1 MNILGEV
8 CMKKRLSV
16 LLSIIIVL
24 SICAP
29 ITSVMAEE
37 ARKQSALK
45 TGKEIAALCNEYD
58 NYNEL
63 DSTDEQTINT
73 RLIVKTN
80 DNIDE
85 YGAVDSVYGF
95 GYAFL
100 QYADEKSAQ
109 KAKEN
114 YEKSGYTADY
124 DCVVTS
130 SSTYDKYN
138 MNDEWAY
145 EETDAV
151 SALDYYKLKAK
162 SNINIAVVDSGINYN
177 HELLKYRVVRTKMDF
192 STDNTGDEMDK
203 AGHGTKVAGAI
214 AKSTPSNVKL
224 FGYKIFDKNLKG
236 TSSGVVAALS
246 YIKQL
251 KNKPDIINCSF
262 TTGGLGTV
270 IDELVDMGV
279 TVVASAGNDGKKVYK
294 QPAIFDSVIT
304 VAATNQYGYAWSS
317 SSYGSCVDISA
328 PGVSVYT
335 ANFPGNNTYAQFAG
349 TSMAAPLVSAAA
361 AYVLMENKKYTP
373 EQVKQELIATATPF
387 KKDDCYNERYGAGI
401 VNFSNIIN
409 GTRCKDVT
417 ANLQSGVYR
426 DDISVELKSANT
438 LTDIYYTTDG
448 TLPSKTNGTKYIE
461 PIKLTETTRITAVAF
476 ARAGTPFKSKFTYLD
491 YYIFKDGES
500 EFVVDDGTYRCGIK
514 AYLGNDTNIT
524 IPDKINGIEVGSIN
538 ERCFKNSNIESVTLP
553 SSVTSIEQQAFY
565 GCDNLKSINLSN
577 VKFIGTEAFTNCPSL
592 TDNIDL
598 SSVEFI
604 SERGLAGT
612 YFKTMNLP
620 KCTDIRDSAFEDC
633 TMQKI
638 VLNNATNLGSN
649 VFKNCKNL
657 EMIYAPKVKG
667 FDGCSGCTNLK
678 TIFVPMATGITTDI
692 SSNATIYCS
701 GRLTSIYFPNDYS
714 AYKCTIVS
722 PEYTAGLAVANS
734 YGEEDRYIHISSDD
748 FGVSKAGEY
757 RKSDAGLRF
766 GFTFDSSK
774 IGFDFN
780 EFAQNTEYGFVY
792 SYNDFSGVSDFSKK
806 ERLRANKS
814 NPLIKS
820 ADNRIVDG
828 TVSTYNAV
836 FTDIPAES
844 AADGISVRSYF
855 CIDGMYFYSPVVT
868 YSLSSVSNYG
878 DNSEAD
884 NSEADNDIKYDHI
897 HSYVKKNV
905 GPFCATKGYTMYE
918 CNGCGKSYIVDY
930 IEPVGHKYKFVDAK
944 NGLLNYQCPYCDNN
958 ITKSKSEL
966 PIFIDYVNT
975 KVVRGNDSMYLD
987 LNNDGYINAKDYA
1000 LLNKISN

>member
-24 SICAP
+24 SVCAP

-37 ARKQSALK
+37 ARKQSVLK

-73 RLIVKTN
+73 RLIVKS
-80 DNIDE
+80 DDKIEE
-85 YGAVDSVYGF
+85 YDAINSVYGF

-100 QYADEKSAQ
+100 QYADDESAEF
-109 KAKEN
+109 AKTQ
-114 YEKSGYTADY
+114 YEKAGYTADY
-124 DCVVTS
+124 DSVITTS
-130 SSTYDKYN
+130 STSIGSGGN
-138 MNDEWAY
+138 WSDEWAY

-151 SALDYYKLKAK
+151 SALDYYKLRAK
-162 SNINIAVVDSGINYN
+162 LNINIAVVDSGINYN
-177 HELLKYRVVRTKMDF
+177 HELFKNRIERTKVDF
-192 STDNTGDEMDK
+192 STDASGDERDTS
-203 AGHGTKVAGAI
+203 GHGTKVAGAI

-224 FGYKIFDKNLKG
+224 FAYKIFNKNSKG
-236 TSSGVVAALS
+236 TSSEAVAALS

-262 TTGGLGTV
+262 STGSLGTV
-270 IDELVDMGV
+270 INELVDMGV
-279 TVVASAGNDGKKVYK
+279 TVVAAAGNDGKEVYQ

-328 PGVSVYT
+328 PGVGVYT
-335 ANFPGNNTYAQFAG
+335 ANFPGNNTYAQFPG
-349 TSMAAPLVSAAA
+349 TSMATPLVSAAA
-361 AYVLMENKKYTP
+361 AYVLMEHRSYTP
-373 EQVKQELIATATPF
+373 EQVKQEIIATATPF
-387 KKDDCYNERYGAGI
+387 KKSDCYNDRYGAGI

-409 GTRCKDVT
+409 GARCKDVT

-426 DDISVELKSANT
+426 DSISVELKCANT
-438 LTDIYYTTDG
+438 LADIYYTTDG
-448 TLPSKTNGTKYIE
+448 TLPTKENGTKYTE
-461 PIKLTETTRITAVAF
+461 PFTVSESERVTAVAF

-491 YYIFKDGES
+491 YYILKDGES
-500 EFVVDDGTYRCGIK
+500 EFIVDNYNCLK

-524 IPDKINGIEVGSIN
+524 IPDTIDGIEIYGIAKY
-538 ERCFKNSNIESVTLP
+538 CFKNSNIESVTLP
-553 SSVTSIEQQAFY
+553 DKRLSIEDEAFY
-565 GCDNLKSINLSN
+565 GCKNLKNINLSK
-577 VKFIGTEAFTNCPSL
+577 VTYIGPYAFANCTSL
-592 TDNIDL
+592 TDKADF
-598 SSVEFI
+598 SSVERVD
-604 SERGLAGT
+604 ETGLAYT
-612 YFKTMNLP
+612 YFKTINLP
-620 KCTDIRDSAFEDC
+620 ECTNIGQLAFEGSKAENIIFGKLER
-633 TMQKI
+633 TS
-638 VLNNATNLGSN
+638 NAAFYNCSNL
-649 VFKNCKNL
+649 KKL
-657 EMIYAPKVKG
+657 YIPKVKS
-667 FDGCSGCTNLK
+667 F
-678 TIFVPMATGITTDI
+678 
-692 SSNATIYCS
+692 SSNNTRSCNSIELIFAPSVKYLTLDVTHDINVYCD
-701 GRLTSIYFPNDYS
+701 LLLS
-714 AYKCTIVS
+714 AQIENPSKYNCNIITQS
-722 PEYTAGLAVANS
+722 YAPGLKNVDSSLYN
-734 YGEEDRYIHISSDD
+734 HISSDD

-757 RKSDAGLRF
+757 RRSDAGLRF

-792 SYNDFSGVSDFSKK
+792 SYNDFSGVSDSSKK
-806 ERLRANKS
+806 ERLRANES
-814 NPLIKS
+814 NSLIKS

-868 YSLSSVSNYG
+868 YSLSSVSDY
-878 DNSEAD
+878 SD

-897 HSYVKKNV
+897 HSYVKKNI
-905 GPFCATKGYTMYE
+905 GPFCVTKGYTMYE

-930 IEPVGHKYKFVDAK
+930 IEPVGHRYKFVDAK
-944 NGLLNYQCPYCDNN
+944 NSLLNYQCPYCDNN

-975 KVVRGNDSMYLD
+975 KVVRGNDNMYLD
-987 LNNDGYINAKDYA
+987 LNNNGYINAKDYA

>member
-401 VNFSNIIN
+401 VNFSNIIS

-426 DDISVELKSANT
+426 DDISVELKCANT

-448 TLPSKTNGTKYIE
+448 TLPTKENGTKYTE
-461 PIKLTETTRITAVAF
+461 PFTVSESERVTAVAF

-491 YYIFKDGES
+491 YYILKNGES
-500 EFVVDDGTYRCGIK
+500 EFMVDDYNCLK

-524 IPDKINGIEVGSIN
+524 IPDTIDGIEIYGIAKY
-538 ERCFKNSNIESVTLP
+538 CFKNSNIESVTLP
-553 SSVTSIEQQAFY
+553 DKRLSIEDEAFY
-565 GCDNLKSINLSN
+565 GCKNLKNINLSK
-577 VKFIGTEAFTNCPSL
+577 VTYIGPYAFANCTSL
-592 TDNIDL
+592 TDKADF
-598 SSVEFI
+598 SSVE
-604 SERGLAGT
+604 RVDKTGLAYT
-612 YFKTMNLP
+612 YFKTINLP
-620 KCTDIRDSAFEDC
+620 ECTNIGQLAFEGS
-633 TMQKI
+633 KAENI
-638 VLNNATNLGSN
+638 IFGKLKGISNAAFYNCSNL
-649 VFKNCKNL
+649 KTL
-657 EMIYAPKVKG
+657 YIPKVKN
-667 FDGCSGCTNLK
+667 F
-678 TIFVPMATGITTDI
+678 
-692 SSNATIYCS
+692 SSNDTMSCNSIELIFAPSVKYLTLDVTHDINVYCD
-701 GRLTSIYFPNDYS
+701 LLLS
-714 AYKCTIVS
+714 AQIENPSKYNCNIITQS
-722 PEYTAGLAVANS
+722 YAPGLKDVDSSLYN
-734 YGEEDRYIHISSDD
+734 HISSDD
-748 FGVSKAGEY
+748 FGVSEAGEY
-757 RKSDAGLRF
+757 RRSDAGLRF

-806 ERLRANKS
+806 ESLRANKS

-868 YSLSSVSNYG
+868 YSLSSVSNY
-878 DNSEAD
+878 SD

-897 HSYVKKNV
+897 HSYVKKNI

>member
-37 ARKQSALK
+37 ARKQSTLK

-604 SERGLAGT
+604 
-612 YFKTMNLP
+612 
-620 KCTDIRDSAFEDC
+620 
-633 TMQKI
+633 
-638 VLNNATNLGSN
+638 
-649 VFKNCKNL
+649 
-657 EMIYAPKVKG
+657 
-667 FDGCSGCTNLK
+667 
-678 TIFVPMATGITTDI
+678 
-692 SSNATIYCS
+692 
-701 GRLTSIYFPNDYS
+701 
-714 AYKCTIVS
+714 
-722 PEYTAGLAVANS
+722 
-734 YGEEDRYIHISSDD
+734 
-748 FGVSKAGEY
+748 
-757 RKSDAGLRF
+757 
-766 GFTFDSSK
+766 
-774 IGFDFN
+774 
-780 EFAQNTEYGFVY
+780 
-792 SYNDFSGVSDFSKK
+792 
-806 ERLRANKS
+806 
-814 NPLIKS
+814 
-820 ADNRIVDG
+820 
-828 TVSTYNAV
+828 
-836 FTDIPAES
+836 
-844 AADGISVRSYF
+844 
-855 CIDGMYFYSPVVT
+855 MY
-868 YSLSSVSNYG
+868 
-878 DNSEAD
+878 
-884 NSEADNDIKYDHI
+884 
-897 HSYVKKNV
+897 
-905 GPFCATKGYTMYE
+905 
-918 CNGCGKSYIVDY
+918 
-930 IEPVGHKYKFVDAK
+930 
-944 NGLLNYQCPYCDNN
+944 
-958 ITKSKSEL
+958 
-966 PIFIDYVNT
+966 
-975 KVVRGNDSMYLD
+975 
-987 LNNDGYINAKDYA
+987 
-1000 LLNKISN
+1000 

>member
-1 MNILGEV
+1 MLGEV

-29 ITSVMAEE
+29 LTSVMAEE

-58 NYNEL
+58 NYSNSN
-63 DSTDEQTINT
+63 DGDKIDN

-80 DNIDE
+80 DNIDK
-85 YGAVDSVYGF
+85 YGAIDSVYGF

-114 YEKSGYTADY
+114 YEESGYTADY

-138 MNDEWAY
+138 TNEEWAY
-145 EETDAV
+145 EDTDAV

-177 HELLKYRVVRTKMDF
+177 HELFKNRIERTKVDF
-192 STDNTGDEMDK
+192 STDASGDERDTS
-203 AGHGTKVAGAI
+203 GHGTKVAGAI

-224 FGYKIFDKNLKG
+224 FAYKIFNKNLKG
-236 TSSGVVAALS
+236 TSSEAVAALS

-262 TTGGLGTV
+262 STGSLGTV
-270 IDELVDMGV
+270 INELVDMGV
-279 TVVASAGNDGKKVYK
+279 TVVAAAGNDGKEVYQ

-328 PGVSVYT
+328 PGVGVYT

-349 TSMAAPLVSAAA
+349 TSMATPLVSAAA
-361 AYVLMENKKYTP
+361 AYVLMEHRSYTP
-373 EQVKQELIATATPF
+373 EQVKQEIIATATPF
-387 KKDDCYNERYGAGI
+387 KKSDCYNDRYGAGI
-401 VNFSNIIN
+401 VNFSNIIS

-426 DDISVELKSANT
+426 DSISVELKCANT
-438 LTDIYYTTDG
+438 LADIYYTTDG
-448 TLPSKTNGTKYIE
+448 TLPTKENGTKYTE
-461 PIKLTETTRITAVAF
+461 PFTVSESERVTAVAF

-491 YYIFKDGES
+491 YYILKDGES
-500 EFVVDDGTYRCGIK
+500 EFIVDNYNCLK

-524 IPDKINGIEVGSIN
+524 IPDTIDGIEIYGIAKY
-538 ERCFKNSNIESVTLP
+538 CFKNSNIESVTLP
-553 SSVTSIEQQAFY
+553 DKRLSIEDEAFY
-565 GCDNLKSINLSN
+565 GCKNLKNINLSK
-577 VKFIGTEAFTNCPSL
+577 VTYIGPYAFANCTSL
-592 TDNIDL
+592 TDKADF
-598 SSVEFI
+598 SSVERVD
-604 SERGLAGT
+604 ETGLAYT
-612 YFKTMNLP
+612 YFKTINLP
-620 KCTDIRDSAFEDC
+620 ECTNIGQLAFEGSKAENIIFGKLER
-633 TMQKI
+633 TS
-638 VLNNATNLGSN
+638 NAAFYNCSNL
-649 VFKNCKNL
+649 KKL
-657 EMIYAPKVKG
+657 YIPKVKS
-667 FDGCSGCTNLK
+667 F
-678 TIFVPMATGITTDI
+678 
-692 SSNATIYCS
+692 SSNNTRSCNSIELIFAPSVKYLTLDVTHDINVYCD
-701 GRLTSIYFPNDYS
+701 LLLS
-714 AYKCTIVS
+714 AQIENPSKYNCNIITQS
-722 PEYTAGLAVANS
+722 YAPGLKDIDSSLYN
-734 YGEEDRYIHISSDD
+734 HISSDD

-757 RKSDAGLRF
+757 RRSDAGLRF

-868 YSLSSVSNYG
+868 YSISGVSNY
-878 DNSEAD
+878 SD

-975 KVVRGNDSMYLD
+975 KAARGNDNMYLD

>member
-1 MNILGEV
+1 MLGEV

-29 ITSVMAEE
+29 LTSVMAEE

-58 NYNEL
+58 NYSNSN
-63 DSTDEQTINT
+63 DGDKIDN

-80 DNIDE
+80 DNIDK
-85 YGAVDSVYGF
+85 YGAIDSVYGF

-114 YEKSGYTADY
+114 YEESGYTADY

-138 MNDEWAY
+138 TNEEWAY
-145 EETDAV
+145 EDTDAV

-177 HELLKYRVVRTKMDF
+177 HELFKNRIERTKVDF
-192 STDNTGDEMDK
+192 STDASGDERDTS
-203 AGHGTKVAGAI
+203 GHGTKVAGAI

-224 FGYKIFDKNLKG
+224 FAYKIFNKNLKG
-236 TSSGVVAALS
+236 TSSEAVAALS

-262 TTGGLGTV
+262 STGSLGTV
-270 IDELVDMGV
+270 INELVDMGV
-279 TVVASAGNDGKKVYK
+279 TVVAAAGNDGKEVYQ

-328 PGVSVYT
+328 PGVGVYT

-349 TSMAAPLVSAAA
+349 TSMATPLVSAAA
-361 AYVLMENKKYTP
+361 AYVLMEHRSYTP
-373 EQVKQELIATATPF
+373 EQVKQEIIATATPF
-387 KKDDCYNERYGAGI
+387 KKSDCYNDRYGAGI
-401 VNFSNIIN
+401 VNFSNIIS

-426 DDISVELKSANT
+426 DSISVELKCANT
-438 LTDIYYTTDG
+438 LADIYYTTDG
-448 TLPSKTNGTKYIE
+448 TLPTKENGTKYTE
-461 PIKLTETTRITAVAF
+461 PFTVSESERVTAVAF

-491 YYIFKDGES
+491 YYILKDGES
-500 EFVVDDGTYRCGIK
+500 EFIVDNYNCLK

-524 IPDKINGIEVGSIN
+524 IPDTIDGIEIYGIAKY
-538 ERCFKNSNIESVTLP
+538 CFKNSNIESVTLP
-553 SSVTSIEQQAFY
+553 DKRLSIEDEAFY
-565 GCDNLKSINLSN
+565 GCKNLKNINLSK
-577 VKFIGTEAFTNCPSL
+577 VTYIGPYAFANCTSL
-592 TDNIDL
+592 TDKADF
-598 SSVEFI
+598 SSVERVD
-604 SERGLAGT
+604 ETGLAYT
-612 YFKTMNLP
+612 YFKTINLP
-620 KCTDIRDSAFEDC
+620 ECTNIGQLAFEGSKAENIIFGKLER
-633 TMQKI
+633 TS
-638 VLNNATNLGSN
+638 NAAFYNCSNL
-649 VFKNCKNL
+649 KKL
-657 EMIYAPKVKG
+657 YIPKVKS
-667 FDGCSGCTNLK
+667 F
-678 TIFVPMATGITTDI
+678 
-692 SSNATIYCS
+692 SSNNTRSCNSIELIFAPSVKYLTLDVTHDINVYCD
-701 GRLTSIYFPNDYS
+701 LLLS
-714 AYKCTIVS
+714 AQIENPSKYNCNIITQS
-722 PEYTAGLAVANS
+722 YAPGLKDIDSSLYN
-734 YGEEDRYIHISSDD
+734 HISSDD

-757 RKSDAGLRF
+757 RRSDAGLRF

-868 YSLSSVSNYG
+868 YSISGVSNY
-878 DNSEAD
+878 SD

-944 NGLLNYQCPYCDNN
+944 NGLLNYECPYCVNN

-975 KVVRGNDSMYLD
+975 KAARGNDNMYLD

>member
-1 MNILGEV
+1 
-8 CMKKRLSV
+8 MKKRLSV

-29 ITSVMAEE
+29 LTSVMAEE
-37 ARKQSALK
+37 ARKQSVLK
-45 TGKEIAALCNEYD
+45 TGKEIAALCSEYD

-73 RLIVKTN
+73 RLIVKS
-80 DNIDE
+80 DDKIEE
-85 YGAVDSVYGF
+85 YDAIDSVYGF

-100 QYADEKSAQ
+100 QYADDESAEF
-109 KAKEN
+109 AKTQYEN
-114 YEKSGYTADY
+114 AGYTADY
-124 DCVVTS
+124 DSVITTS
-130 SSTYDKYN
+130 STSIGSSGN
-138 MNDEWAY
+138 WSDEWAY

-151 SALDYYKLKAK
+151 SALDYYKLRAK
-162 SNINIAVVDSGINYN
+162 LNINIAVVDSGINYN
-177 HELLKYRVVRTKMDF
+177 HELFKNRIERTKVDF
-192 STDNTGDEMDK
+192 STDASGDERDTS
-203 AGHGTKVAGAI
+203 GHGTKVAGPI

-224 FGYKIFDKNLKG
+224 FAYKIFNKNSKG
-236 TSSGVVAALS
+236 TSSEAVAALS

-262 TTGGLGTV
+262 STGSLGTV
-270 IDELVDMGV
+270 INELVDMGV
-279 TVVASAGNDGKKVYK
+279 TVVAAAGNDGKEVYQ

-328 PGVSVYT
+328 PGVGVYT
-335 ANFPGNNTYAQFAG
+335 ANFPGNNTYAQFPG
-349 TSMAAPLVSAAA
+349 TSMATPLVSAAA
-361 AYVLMENKKYTP
+361 AYVLMEHRSYTP
-373 EQVKQELIATATPF
+373 EQVKQEIIATATPF
-387 KKDDCYNERYGAGI
+387 KKSDCYNDRYGAGI

-426 DDISVELKSANT
+426 DSISVELKCANT
-438 LTDIYYTTDG
+438 LADIYYTTDG
-448 TLPSKTNGTKYIE
+448 TLPTKENGTKYTE
-461 PIKLTETTRITAVAF
+461 PFTVSESERVTAVAF

-491 YYIFKDGES
+491 YYILKDGES
-500 EFVVDDGTYRCGIK
+500 EFIVDNYNCLK

-524 IPDKINGIEVGSIN
+524 IPDTIDGIEIYGIAKY
-538 ERCFKNSNIESVTLP
+538 CFKNSNIESVTLP
-553 SSVTSIEQQAFY
+553 DKRLSIEDEAFY
-565 GCDNLKSINLSN
+565 GCKNLKNINLSK
-577 VKFIGTEAFTNCPSL
+577 VTYIGPYAFANCTSL
-592 TDNIDL
+592 TDKADF
-598 SSVEFI
+598 SSVERVD
-604 SERGLAGT
+604 ETGLAYT
-612 YFKTMNLP
+612 YFKTINLP
-620 KCTDIRDSAFEDC
+620 ECTNIGQLAFEGSKAENIIFGKLER
-633 TMQKI
+633 TS
-638 VLNNATNLGSN
+638 NAAFYNCSNL
-649 VFKNCKNL
+649 KKL
-657 EMIYAPKVKG
+657 YIPKVKS
-667 FDGCSGCTNLK
+667 F
-678 TIFVPMATGITTDI
+678 
-692 SSNATIYCS
+692 SSNNTRSCNSIELIFAPSVKYLTLDVTHDINVYCD
-701 GRLTSIYFPNDYS
+701 LLLS
-714 AYKCTIVS
+714 AQIENPSKYNCNIITQS
-722 PEYTAGLAVANS
+722 YAPGLKDVDSSLYN
-734 YGEEDRYIHISSDD
+734 HISSDD

-757 RKSDAGLRF
+757 RRSDAGLRF

-792 SYNDFSGVSDFSKK
+792 SYNDFSGVSDSSKK
-806 ERLRANKS
+806 ERLRANES
-814 NPLIKS
+814 NSLIKS

-868 YSLSSVSNYG
+868 YSLSSVSDY
-878 DNSEAD
+878 SD

-897 HSYVKKNV
+897 HSYVKKNI
-905 GPFCATKGYTMYE
+905 GPFCVTKGYTMYE

-975 KVVRGNDSMYLD
+975 KAARGNDNMYLD

>member
-1 MNILGEV
+1 
-8 CMKKRLSV
+8 MKKRLSV

-29 ITSVMAEE
+29 LTSVMAEE
-37 ARKQSALK
+37 ARKQSVLK
-45 TGKEIAALCNEYD
+45 TGKEIAALCSEYD

-73 RLIVKTN
+73 RLIVKS
-80 DNIDE
+80 DDKIEE
-85 YGAVDSVYGF
+85 YDAIDSVYGF

-100 QYADEKSAQ
+100 QYADDESAEF
-109 KAKEN
+109 AKTQYEN
-114 YEKSGYTADY
+114 AGYTADY
-124 DCVVTS
+124 DSVITTS
-130 SSTYDKYN
+130 STSIGSSGN
-138 MNDEWAY
+138 WSDEWAY

-151 SALDYYKLKAK
+151 SALDYYKLRAK
-162 SNINIAVVDSGINYN
+162 LNINIAVVDSGINYN
-177 HELLKYRVVRTKMDF
+177 HELFKNRIERTKVDF
-192 STDNTGDEMDK
+192 STDASGDERDTS
-203 AGHGTKVAGAI
+203 GHGTKVAGAI

-224 FGYKIFDKNLKG
+224 FAYKIFNKNSKG
-236 TSSGVVAALS
+236 TSSEAVAALS

-262 TTGGLGTV
+262 STGSLGTV
-270 IDELVDMGV
+270 INELVDMGV
-279 TVVASAGNDGKKVYK
+279 TVVAAAGNDGKEVYQ

-328 PGVSVYT
+328 PGVGVYT
-335 ANFPGNNTYAQFAG
+335 ANFPGNNTYAQFPG
-349 TSMAAPLVSAAA
+349 TSMATPLVSAAA
-361 AYVLMENKKYTP
+361 AYVLMEHRSYTP
-373 EQVKQELIATATPF
+373 EQVKQEIIATATPF
-387 KKDDCYNERYGAGI
+387 KKSDCYNDRYGAGI

-426 DDISVELKSANT
+426 DSISVELKCANT
-438 LTDIYYTTDG
+438 LADIYYTTDG
-448 TLPSKTNGTKYIE
+448 TLPTKENGTKYTE
-461 PIKLTETTRITAVAF
+461 PFTVSESERVTAVAF

-491 YYIFKDGES
+491 YYILKDGES
-500 EFVVDDGTYRCGIK
+500 EFIVDNYNCLK

-524 IPDKINGIEVGSIN
+524 IPDTIDGIEIYGIAKY
-538 ERCFKNSNIESVTLP
+538 CFKNSNIESVTLP
-553 SSVTSIEQQAFY
+553 DKRLSIEDEAFY
-565 GCDNLKSINLSN
+565 GCKNLKNINLSK
-577 VKFIGTEAFTNCPSL
+577 VTYIGPYAFANCTSL
-592 TDNIDL
+592 TDKADF
-598 SSVEFI
+598 SSVERVD
-604 SERGLAGT
+604 ETGLAYT
-612 YFKTMNLP
+612 YFKTINLP
-620 KCTDIRDSAFEDC
+620 ECTNIGQLAFEGSKAENIIFGKLER
-633 TMQKI
+633 TS
-638 VLNNATNLGSN
+638 NAAFYNCSNL
-649 VFKNCKNL
+649 KKL
-657 EMIYAPKVKG
+657 YIPKVKS
-667 FDGCSGCTNLK
+667 F
-678 TIFVPMATGITTDI
+678 
-692 SSNATIYCS
+692 SSNNTRSCNSIELIFAPSVKYLTLDVTHDINVYCD
-701 GRLTSIYFPNDYS
+701 LLLS
-714 AYKCTIVS
+714 AQIENPSKYNCNIITQS
-722 PEYTAGLAVANS
+722 YAPGLKDVDSSLYN
-734 YGEEDRYIHISSDD
+734 HISSDD

-757 RKSDAGLRF
+757 RRSDAGLRF

-792 SYNDFSGVSDFSKK
+792 SYNDFSGVSDSSKK
-806 ERLRANKS
+806 ERLRANES
-814 NPLIKS
+814 NSLIKS

-868 YSLSSVSNYG
+868 YSLSSVSDY
-878 DNSEAD
+878 SD

-897 HSYVKKNV
+897 HSYVKKNI
-905 GPFCATKGYTMYE
+905 GPFCVTKGYTMYE

-975 KVVRGNDSMYLD
+975 KAARGNDNMYLD

>member
-1 MNILGEV
+1 
-8 CMKKRLSV
+8 MKKRLSV

-604 SERGLAGT
+604 SERGLTGT

-734 YGEEDRYIHISSDD
+734 YGEEDRYIHISSDEIAKD
-748 FGVSKAGEY
+748 EGGQI
-757 RKSDAGLRF
+757 RPRDNGLRF

-897 HSYVKKNV
+897 HSYVKKNI

>member
-1 MNILGEV
+1 
-8 CMKKRLSV
+8 MKKRLSV

-37 ARKQSALK
+37 ARKQSVLK
-45 TGKEIAALCNEYD
+45 TGKEIAALCSEYD
-58 NYNEL
+58 NYSNSN
-63 DSTDEQTINT
+63 DGDKIDN

-109 KAKEN
+109 KAKEK
-114 YEKSGYTADY
+114 YEESGYTVDY

-138 MNDEWAY
+138 TNDEWAY

-162 SNINIAVVDSGINYN
+162 LNINIAVVDSGINYN
-177 HELLKYRVVRTKMDF
+177 HELFKNRIERTKVDF
-192 STDNTGDEMDK
+192 STDASGDERDTS
-203 AGHGTKVAGAI
+203 GHGTKVAGAI

-236 TSSGVVAALS
+236 TSSEAVAALS

-262 TTGGLGTV
+262 ATGSLGTV

-279 TVVASAGNDGKKVYK
+279 TIVAAAGNDGEEVYQ
-294 QPAIFDSVIT
+294 QPALFDSAIT
-304 VAATNQYGYAWSS
+304 VAAINPHGNAWTSS
-317 SSYGSCVDISA
+317 NYGSCVDISA
-328 PGVSVYT
+328 PGVGVYT

-349 TSMAAPLVSAAA
+349 TSMATPLVSAAA
-361 AYVLMENKKYTP
+361 AYVLMEHRSYTP
-373 EQVKQELIATATPF
+373 EQVKQEIIATATPF
-387 KKDDCYNERYGAGI
+387 KKSDCYNDRYGAGI
-401 VNFSNIIN
+401 VNFSNIIS

-426 DDISVELKSANT
+426 DSISVELKCANT
-438 LTDIYYTTDG
+438 LADIYYTTDG
-448 TLPSKTNGTKYIE
+448 TLPTKENGTKYTE
-461 PIKLTETTRITAVAF
+461 PFTVSESERVTAVAF

-491 YYIFKDGES
+491 YYILKDGES
-500 EFVVDDGTYRCGIK
+500 EFIVDNYNCLK

-524 IPDKINGIEVGSIN
+524 IPDTIDGIEIYGIAKY
-538 ERCFKNSNIESVTLP
+538 CFKNSNIESVTLP
-553 SSVTSIEQQAFY
+553 DKRLSIEDEAFY
-565 GCDNLKSINLSN
+565 GCKNLKNINLSK
-577 VKFIGTEAFTNCPSL
+577 VTYIGPYAFANCTSL
-592 TDNIDL
+592 TDKADF
-598 SSVEFI
+598 SSVERVD
-604 SERGLAGT
+604 ETGLAYT
-612 YFKTMNLP
+612 YFKTINLP
-620 KCTDIRDSAFEDC
+620 ECTNIGQLAFEGSKAENIIFGKLER
-633 TMQKI
+633 TS
-638 VLNNATNLGSN
+638 NAAFYNCSNL
-649 VFKNCKNL
+649 KKL
-657 EMIYAPKVKG
+657 YIPKVKS
-667 FDGCSGCTNLK
+667 F
-678 TIFVPMATGITTDI
+678 
-692 SSNATIYCS
+692 SSNNTMSCNSIELIFAPSVKYLTLDVTHDINVYCD
-701 GRLTSIYFPNDYS
+701 LLLS
-714 AYKCTIVS
+714 AQIENPSKYNCNIITQS
-722 PEYTAGLAVANS
+722 YAPGLKDVDSSLYN
-734 YGEEDRYIHISSDD
+734 HISSDD

-757 RKSDAGLRF
+757 RRSDAGLRF

-792 SYNDFSGVSDFSKK
+792 SYNDFSGVSDSSKK
-806 ERLRANKS
+806 ERLRANES
-814 NPLIKS
+814 NSLIKS

-868 YSLSSVSNYG
+868 YSISGVSNY
-878 DNSEAD
+878 SD

-930 IEPVGHKYKFVDAK
+930 IEPVGHKYKFVDTK

-975 KVVRGNDSMYLD
+975 KVVRGNDNMYLD

>member
-1 MNILGEV
+1 
-8 CMKKRLSV
+8 MKKRLSV

-29 ITSVMAEE
+29 LTSVMAEE
-37 ARKQSALK
+37 ARKQSVLK
-45 TGKEIAALCNEYD
+45 TGKEIAALCSEYD

-73 RLIVKTN
+73 RLIVKS
-80 DNIDE
+80 DDKIEE
-85 YGAVDSVYGF
+85 YDAIDSVYGF

-100 QYADEKSAQ
+100 QYADDESAEF
-109 KAKEN
+109 AKTQYEN
-114 YEKSGYTADY
+114 AGYTADY
-124 DCVVTS
+124 DSVITTS
-130 SSTYDKYN
+130 STSIGSSGN
-138 MNDEWAY
+138 WSDEWAY

-151 SALDYYKLKAK
+151 SALDYYKLRAK
-162 SNINIAVVDSGINYN
+162 LNINIAVVDSGINYN
-177 HELLKYRVVRTKMDF
+177 HELFKNRIERTKVDF
-192 STDNTGDEMDK
+192 STDASGDERDTS
-203 AGHGTKVAGAI
+203 GHGTKVAGAI

-224 FGYKIFDKNLKG
+224 FAYKIFNKNLKG
-236 TSSGVVAALS
+236 TSSEAVAALS

-262 TTGGLGTV
+262 STGSLGTV
-270 IDELVDMGV
+270 INELVDMGV
-279 TVVASAGNDGKKVYK
+279 TVVAAAGNDGKEVY
-294 QPAIFDSVIT
+294 QHPAIFDSVIT

-328 PGVSVYT
+328 PGVGVYT

-349 TSMAAPLVSAAA
+349 TSMATPLVSAAA
-361 AYVLMENKKYTP
+361 AYVLMEHRSYTP
-373 EQVKQELIATATPF
+373 EQVKQEIIATATPF
-387 KKDDCYNERYGAGI
+387 KKSDCYNDRYGAGI

-417 ANLQSGVYR
+417 ANYISGAYR
-426 DDISVELKSANT
+426 DSISVELKCANT
-438 LTDIYYTTDG
+438 LADIYYTTDG
-448 TLPSKTNGTKYIE
+448 TLPSKTNGTKYTE

-491 YYIFKDGES
+491 YYILKDGES
-500 EFVVDDGTYRCGIK
+500 EFIVDSYNCLK

-524 IPDKINGIEVGSIN
+524 IPDTIDGIEIYGIAKY
-538 ERCFKNSNIESVTLP
+538 CFKNSNIESVTLP
-553 SSVTSIEQQAFY
+553 DKRLSIEDEAFC
-565 GCDNLKSINLSN
+565 GCKNLKNINLSK
-577 VKFIGTEAFTNCPSL
+577 VTYIGPYAFANCTSL
-592 TDNIDL
+592 TDKADF
-598 SSVEFI
+598 SSVERVD
-604 SERGLAGT
+604 ETGLAYT
-612 YFKTMNLP
+612 YFKTINLP
-620 KCTDIRDSAFEDC
+620 ECTNIGQLAFEGSKAENIIFGKLER
-633 TMQKI
+633 TS
-638 VLNNATNLGSN
+638 NAAFYNCSNL
-649 VFKNCKNL
+649 KKL
-657 EMIYAPKVKG
+657 YIPKVKS
-667 FDGCSGCTNLK
+667 F
-678 TIFVPMATGITTDI
+678 
-692 SSNATIYCS
+692 SSNNTRSCNSIELIFAPSVKYLTLDVTHDINVYCD
-701 GRLTSIYFPNDYS
+701 LLLS
-714 AYKCTIVS
+714 AQIENPSKYNCNIITQS
-722 PEYTAGLAVANS
+722 YAPGLKDVDSSLYN
-734 YGEEDRYIHISSDD
+734 HISSDD

-757 RKSDAGLRF
+757 RRSDAGLRF

-792 SYNDFSGVSDFSKK
+792 SYNDFSGVSDSSKK

-868 YSLSSVSNYG
+868 YSLSSVSDY
-878 DNSEAD
+878 SD

-897 HSYVKKNV
+897 HSYVKKNI
-905 GPFCATKGYTMYE
+905 GPFCVTKGYTMYE

-975 KVVRGNDSMYLD
+975 KVVRGNDNMYLD

>member
-1 MNILGEV
+1 
-8 CMKKRLSV
+8 MKKRLSV

-29 ITSVMAEE
+29 LTSVMAEE
-37 ARKQSALK
+37 ARKQSVLK
-45 TGKEIAALCNEYD
+45 TGKEIAALCSEYD

-73 RLIVKTN
+73 RLIVKS
-80 DNIDE
+80 DDKIEE
-85 YGAVDSVYGF
+85 YDAIDSVYGF

-100 QYADEKSAQ
+100 QYADDESAEF
-109 KAKEN
+109 AKTQYEN
-114 YEKSGYTADY
+114 AGYTADY
-124 DCVVTS
+124 DSVITTS
-130 SSTYDKYN
+130 STSIGSSGN
-138 MNDEWAY
+138 WSDEWAY

-151 SALDYYKLKAK
+151 SALDYYKLRAK
-162 SNINIAVVDSGINYN
+162 LNINIAVVDSGINYN
-177 HELLKYRVVRTKMDF
+177 HELFKNRIERTKVDF
-192 STDNTGDEMDK
+192 STDASGDERDTS
-203 AGHGTKVAGAI
+203 GHGTKVAGAI

-224 FGYKIFDKNLKG
+224 FAYKIFNKNSKG
-236 TSSGVVAALS
+236 TSSEAVAALS

-262 TTGGLGTV
+262 STGSLGTV
-270 IDELVDMGV
+270 INELVDMGV
-279 TVVASAGNDGKKVYK
+279 TVVAAAGNDGKEVYQ

-328 PGVSVYT
+328 PGVGVYT
-335 ANFPGNNTYAQFAG
+335 ANFPGNNTYAQFPG
-349 TSMAAPLVSAAA
+349 TSMATPLVSAAA
-361 AYVLMENKKYTP
+361 AYVLMEHRSYTP
-373 EQVKQELIATATPF
+373 EQVKQEIIATATPF
-387 KKDDCYNERYGAGI
+387 KKSDCYNDRYGAGI

-426 DDISVELKSANT
+426 DSISVELKCANT
-438 LTDIYYTTDG
+438 LADIYYTTDG
-448 TLPSKTNGTKYIE
+448 TLPTKENGTKYTE
-461 PIKLTETTRITAVAF
+461 PFTVSESERVTAVAF

-491 YYIFKDGES
+491 YYILKDGES
-500 EFVVDDGTYRCGIK
+500 EFIVDNYNCLK

-524 IPDKINGIEVGSIN
+524 IPDTIDGIEIYGIAKY
-538 ERCFKNSNIESVTLP
+538 CFKNSNIESVTLP
-553 SSVTSIEQQAFY
+553 DKRLSIEDEAFY
-565 GCDNLKSINLSN
+565 GCKNLKNINLSK
-577 VKFIGTEAFTNCPSL
+577 VTYIGPYAFANCTSL
-592 TDNIDL
+592 TDKADF
-598 SSVEFI
+598 SSVERVD
-604 SERGLAGT
+604 ETGLAYT
-612 YFKTMNLP
+612 YFKTINLP
-620 KCTDIRDSAFEDC
+620 ECTNIGQLAFEGSKAENIIFGKLER
-633 TMQKI
+633 TS
-638 VLNNATNLGSN
+638 NAAFYNCSNL
-649 VFKNCKNL
+649 KKL
-657 EMIYAPKVKG
+657 YIPKVKS
-667 FDGCSGCTNLK
+667 F
-678 TIFVPMATGITTDI
+678 
-692 SSNATIYCS
+692 SSNNTRSCNSIELIFAPSVKYLTLDVTHDINVYCD
-701 GRLTSIYFPNDYS
+701 LLLS
-714 AYKCTIVS
+714 AQIENPSKYNCNIITQS
-722 PEYTAGLAVANS
+722 YAPGLKDVDSSLYN
-734 YGEEDRYIHISSDD
+734 HISSDD

-757 RKSDAGLRF
+757 RRSDAGLRF

-792 SYNDFSGVSDFSKK
+792 SYNDFSGVSDSSKK
-806 ERLRANKS
+806 ERLRANES
-814 NPLIKS
+814 NSLIKS

-868 YSLSSVSNYG
+868 YSLSSVSDY
-878 DNSEAD
+878 SD

-897 HSYVKKNV
+897 HSYVKKNI
-905 GPFCATKGYTMYE
+905 GPFCVTKGYTMYE

-930 IEPVGHKYKFVDAK
+930 IEPVGHRYKFVDAK

-975 KVVRGNDSMYLD
+975 KVVRGNDNMYLD

>member
-1 MNILGEV
+1 MYEKEAERFTVDYNCFIY
-8 CMKKRLSV
+8 M
-16 LLSIIIVL
+16 
-24 SICAP
+24 CADY
-29 ITSVMAEE
+29 SVMAEE

-58 NYNEL
+58 NYSNSN
-63 DSTDEQTINT
+63 DGDKIDN
-73 RLIVKTN
+73 RLIVKT
-80 DNIDE
+80 DTPIDE

-114 YEKSGYTADY
+114 YEESGYTADY

-138 MNDEWAY
+138 TNDEWAY

-224 FGYKIFDKNLKG
+224 FAYKIFDKNLKG

-448 TLPSKTNGTKYIE
+448 TLPSKTNGTKYTE

-524 IPDKINGIEVGSIN
+524 IPDKINGIEVASIN
-538 ERCFKNSNIESVTLP
+538 ERCFKDSNIESVTLP

-565 GCDNLKSINLSN
+565 GCNNLKSINLSN

-598 SSVEFI
+598 SSVDWVAEK
-604 SERGLAGT
+604 GLAGT
-612 YFKTMNLP
+612 YFNIVNLP
-620 KCTDIRDSAFEDC
+620 NCTKTGENAFDSCKAEEIIMNKATSIGAQAFYNC
-633 TMQKI
+633 SNLKTLYI
-638 VLNNATNLGSN
+638 PNATGLANDN
-649 VFKNCKNL
+649 FN
-657 EMIYAPKVKG
+657 
-667 FDGCSGCTNLK
+667 GCTNIKL
-678 TIFVPMATGITTDI
+678 IFAPKIKSLRLSI
-692 SSNATIYCS
+692 PSNVTIYAY
-701 GRLTSIYFPNDYS
+701 RLTSASLPQEYLE
-714 AYKCTIVS
+714 YKYTIIS
-722 PEYTAGLAVANS
+722 PEYEPWMNNIPEKYQSSIT
-734 YGEEDRYIHISSDD
+734 HIISDD
-748 FGVSKAGEY
+748 IAQSEGAQIRTK
-757 RKSDAGLRF
+757 DNGLRF
-766 GFTFDSSK
+766 GFAFDENS
-774 IGFDFN
+774 IGFDFKKYAEN
-780 EFAQNTEYGFVY
+780 IEYGFVY
-792 SYNDFSGVSDFSKK
+792 TYKSLNGLNDFQKNDS
-806 ERLRANKS
+806 LRANDS
-814 NPLIKS
+814 TVYTKS
-820 ADNRIVDG
+820 ANKRNVEG

-884 NSEADNDIKYDHI
+884 NDIKYDHI
-897 HSYVKKNV
+897 HSYVKKNI

-975 KVVRGNDSMYLD
+975 KAARGNDNMYLD

>member
-1 MNILGEV
+1 
-8 CMKKRLSV
+8 MKKRLSV

-29 ITSVMAEE
+29 LTSVMAEE
-37 ARKQSALK
+37 ARKQSVLK
-45 TGKEIAALCNEYD
+45 TGKEIAALCSEYD
-58 NYNEL
+58 NYSNSN
-63 DSTDEQTINT
+63 DGDKIDN

-80 DNIDE
+80 DNIDK
-85 YGAVDSVYGF
+85 YGAIDSVYGF

-114 YEKSGYTADY
+114 YEESGYTADY

-138 MNDEWAY
+138 TNEEWAY
-145 EETDAV
+145 EDTDAV

-177 HELLKYRVVRTKMDF
+177 HELFKNRIERTKVDF
-192 STDNTGDEMDK
+192 STDASGDERDTS
-203 AGHGTKVAGAI
+203 GHGTKVAGAI

-224 FGYKIFDKNLKG
+224 FAYKIFNKNLKG
-236 TSSGVVAALS
+236 TSSEAVAALS

-262 TTGGLGTV
+262 STGSLGTV
-270 IDELVDMGV
+270 INELVDMGV
-279 TVVASAGNDGKKVYK
+279 TVVAAAGNDGKEVYQ

-328 PGVSVYT
+328 PGVGVYT

-349 TSMAAPLVSAAA
+349 TSMATPLVSAAA
-361 AYVLMENKKYTP
+361 AYVLMEHRSYTP
-373 EQVKQELIATATPF
+373 EQVKQEIIATATPF
-387 KKDDCYNERYGAGI
+387 KKSDCYNDRYGAGI
-401 VNFSNIIN
+401 VNFSNIIS

-426 DDISVELKSANT
+426 DSISVELKCANT
-438 LTDIYYTTDG
+438 LADIYYTTDG
-448 TLPSKTNGTKYIE
+448 TLPTKENGTKYTE
-461 PIKLTETTRITAVAF
+461 PFTVSESERVTAVAF

-491 YYIFKDGES
+491 YYILKDGES
-500 EFVVDDGTYRCGIK
+500 EFIVDNYNCLK

-524 IPDKINGIEVGSIN
+524 IPDTIDGIEIYGIAKY
-538 ERCFKNSNIESVTLP
+538 CFKNSNIESVTLP
-553 SSVTSIEQQAFY
+553 DKRLSIEDEAFY
-565 GCDNLKSINLSN
+565 GCKNLKNINLSK
-577 VKFIGTEAFTNCPSL
+577 VTYIGPYAFANCTSL
-592 TDNIDL
+592 TDKADF
-598 SSVEFI
+598 SSVERVD
-604 SERGLAGT
+604 ETGLAYT
-612 YFKTMNLP
+612 YFKTINLP
-620 KCTDIRDSAFEDC
+620 ECTNIGQLAFEGSKAENIIFGKLER
-633 TMQKI
+633 TS
-638 VLNNATNLGSN
+638 NAAFYNCSNL
-649 VFKNCKNL
+649 KKL
-657 EMIYAPKVKG
+657 YIPKVKS
-667 FDGCSGCTNLK
+667 F
-678 TIFVPMATGITTDI
+678 
-692 SSNATIYCS
+692 SSNNTRSCNSIELIFAPSVKYLTLDVTHDINVYCD
-701 GRLTSIYFPNDYS
+701 LLLS
-714 AYKCTIVS
+714 AQIENPSKYNCNIITQS
-722 PEYTAGLAVANS
+722 YAPGLKDIDSSLYN
-734 YGEEDRYIHISSDD
+734 HISSDD

-757 RKSDAGLRF
+757 RRSDAGLRF

-868 YSLSSVSNYG
+868 YSISGVSNY
-878 DNSEAD
+878 SD

-975 KVVRGNDSMYLD
+975 KAARGNDNMYLD

>member
-1 MNILGEV
+1 
-8 CMKKRLSV
+8 MKKRLSV

-29 ITSVMAEE
+29 LTSVMAEE
-37 ARKQSALK
+37 ARKQSVLK

-58 NYNEL
+58 NYSNSN
-63 DSTDEQTINT
+63 DGDKIDN

-80 DNIDE
+80 DNIDK
-85 YGAVDSVYGF
+85 YGAIDSVYGF

-114 YEKSGYTADY
+114 YEESGYTADY

-138 MNDEWAY
+138 TNEEWAY
-145 EETDAV
+145 EDTDAV

-177 HELLKYRVVRTKMDF
+177 HELFKNRIERTKVDF
-192 STDNTGDEMDK
+192 STDASGDERDTS
-203 AGHGTKVAGAI
+203 GHGTKVAGAI

-224 FGYKIFDKNLKG
+224 FAYKIFNKNLKG
-236 TSSGVVAALS
+236 TSSEAVAALS

-262 TTGGLGTV
+262 STGSLGTV

-279 TVVASAGNDGKKVYK
+279 TVVAAAGNDGKEIYQ

-328 PGVSVYT
+328 PGVGVYT

-349 TSMAAPLVSAAA
+349 TSMATPLVSAAA
-361 AYVLMENKKYTP
+361 AYVLMEHRSYTP
-373 EQVKQELIATATPF
+373 EQVKQEIIATATPF
-387 KKDDCYNERYGAGI
+387 KKSDCYNDRYGAGI

-417 ANLQSGVYR
+417 ANYISGAYR
-426 DDISVELKSANT
+426 DSISVELKCANT
-438 LTDIYYTTDG
+438 LADIYYTTDG
-448 TLPSKTNGTKYIE
+448 TLPSKTNGTKYTE

-491 YYIFKDGES
+491 YYILKDGES
-500 EFVVDDGTYRCGIK
+500 EFIVDNYNCLK

-524 IPDKINGIEVGSIN
+524 IPDTIDGIEIYGIAKY
-538 ERCFKNSNIESVTLP
+538 CFKNSNIESVTLP
-553 SSVTSIEQQAFY
+553 DKRLSIEDEAFY
-565 GCDNLKSINLSN
+565 GCKNLKNINLSK
-577 VKFIGTEAFTNCPSL
+577 VTYIGPYAFANCTSL
-592 TDNIDL
+592 TDKADF
-598 SSVEFI
+598 SSVERVD
-604 SERGLAGT
+604 ETGLAYT
-612 YFKTMNLP
+612 YFKTINLP
-620 KCTDIRDSAFEDC
+620 ECTNIGQLAFEGSKAENIIFGKLER
-633 TMQKI
+633 TS
-638 VLNNATNLGSN
+638 NAAFYNCSNL
-649 VFKNCKNL
+649 KKL
-657 EMIYAPKVKG
+657 YIPKVKS
-667 FDGCSGCTNLK
+667 F
-678 TIFVPMATGITTDI
+678 
-692 SSNATIYCS
+692 SSNNTRSCNSIELIFAPSVKYLTLDVTHDINVYCD
-701 GRLTSIYFPNDYS
+701 LLLS
-714 AYKCTIVS
+714 AQIENPSKYNCNIITQS
-722 PEYTAGLAVANS
+722 YAPGLKDVDSSLYN
-734 YGEEDRYIHISSDD
+734 HISSDD

-757 RKSDAGLRF
+757 RRSDARLRF

-792 SYNDFSGVSDFSKK
+792 SYNDFSGVSDSSKK
-806 ERLRANKS
+806 ERLRANES
-814 NPLIKS
+814 NSLIKS

-868 YSLSSVSNYG
+868 YSLSSVSDY
-878 DNSEAD
+878 SD

-897 HSYVKKNV
+897 HSYVKKNI
-905 GPFCATKGYTMYE
+905 GPFCVTKGYTMYE

-975 KVVRGNDSMYLD
+975 KAARGNDNMYLD

-1000 LLNKISN
+1000 FLNKISN

>member
-1 MNILGEV
+1 
-8 CMKKRLSV
+8 MKKRLSV

-24 SICAP
+24 SVCAP

-37 ARKQSALK
+37 ARKQSVLK

-73 RLIVKTN
+73 RLIVKS
-80 DNIDE
+80 DDKIEE
-85 YGAVDSVYGF
+85 YDAINSVYGF

-100 QYADEKSAQ
+100 QYADDESAEF
-109 KAKEN
+109 AKTQ
-114 YEKSGYTADY
+114 YEKAGYTADY
-124 DCVVTS
+124 DSVITTS
-130 SSTYDKYN
+130 STSIGSGGN
-138 MNDEWAY
+138 WSDEWAY

-151 SALDYYKLKAK
+151 SALDYYKLRAK
-162 SNINIAVVDSGINYN
+162 LNINIAVVDSGINYN
-177 HELLKYRVVRTKMDF
+177 HELFKNRIERTKVDF
-192 STDNTGDEMDK
+192 STDASGDERDTS
-203 AGHGTKVAGAI
+203 GHGTKVAGAI

-224 FGYKIFDKNLKG
+224 FAYKIFNKNSKG
-236 TSSGVVAALS
+236 TSSEAVAALS

-262 TTGGLGTV
+262 STGSLGTV
-270 IDELVDMGV
+270 INELVDMGV
-279 TVVASAGNDGKKVYK
+279 TVVAAAGNDGKEVYQ

-328 PGVSVYT
+328 PGVGVYT
-335 ANFPGNNTYAQFAG
+335 ANFPGNNTYAQFPG
-349 TSMAAPLVSAAA
+349 TSMATPLVSAAA
-361 AYVLMENKKYTP
+361 AYVLMEHRSYTP
-373 EQVKQELIATATPF
+373 EQVKQEIIATATPF
-387 KKDDCYNERYGAGI
+387 KKSDCYNDRYGAGI

-426 DDISVELKSANT
+426 DSISVELKCANT
-438 LTDIYYTTDG
+438 LADIYYTTDG
-448 TLPSKTNGTKYIE
+448 TLPTKENGTKYTE
-461 PIKLTETTRITAVAF
+461 PFTVSESERVTAVAF

-491 YYIFKDGES
+491 YYILKDGES
-500 EFVVDDGTYRCGIK
+500 EFIVDNYNCLK

-524 IPDKINGIEVGSIN
+524 IPDTIDGIEIYGIAKY
-538 ERCFKNSNIESVTLP
+538 CFKNSNIESVTLP
-553 SSVTSIEQQAFY
+553 DKRLSIEDEAFY
-565 GCDNLKSINLSN
+565 GCKNLKNINLSK
-577 VKFIGTEAFTNCPSL
+577 VTYIGPYAFANCTSL
-592 TDNIDL
+592 TDKADF
-598 SSVEFI
+598 SSVERVD
-604 SERGLAGT
+604 ETGLAYT
-612 YFKTMNLP
+612 YFKTINLP
-620 KCTDIRDSAFEDC
+620 ECTNIGQLAFEGSKAENIIFGKLER
-633 TMQKI
+633 TS
-638 VLNNATNLGSN
+638 NAAFYNCSNL
-649 VFKNCKNL
+649 KKL
-657 EMIYAPKVKG
+657 YIPKVKS
-667 FDGCSGCTNLK
+667 F
-678 TIFVPMATGITTDI
+678 
-692 SSNATIYCS
+692 SSNNTRSCNSIELIFAPSVKYLTLDVTHDINVYCD
-701 GRLTSIYFPNDYS
+701 LLLS
-714 AYKCTIVS
+714 AQIENPSKYNCNIITQS
-722 PEYTAGLAVANS
+722 YAPGLKDVDSSLYN
-734 YGEEDRYIHISSDD
+734 HISSDD

-757 RKSDAGLRF
+757 RRSDAGLRF

-792 SYNDFSGVSDFSKK
+792 SYNDFSGVSDSSKK
-806 ERLRANKS
+806 ERLRANES
-814 NPLIKS
+814 NSLIKS

-868 YSLSSVSNYG
+868 YSLSSVSDY
-878 DNSEAD
+878 SD

-897 HSYVKKNV
+897 HSYVKKNI
-905 GPFCATKGYTMYE
+905 GPFCVTKGYTMYE

-966 PIFIDYVNT
+966 PIFIDCVNT
-975 KVVRGNDSMYLD
+975 KVVRGNDNMYLD

-1000 LLNKISN
+1000 LLNIISN

>member
-1 MNILGEV
+1 
-8 CMKKRLSV
+8 MKKRLSV

-29 ITSVMAEE
+29 LTSVMAEE
-37 ARKQSALK
+37 ARKQSVLK
-45 TGKEIAALCNEYD
+45 TGKEIAALCSEYD
-58 NYNEL
+58 NYSNSN
-63 DSTDEQTINT
+63 DGDKIDN
-73 RLIVKTN
+73 RLIVKT
-80 DNIDE
+80 DTAIDE

-100 QYADEKSAQ
+100 QYADEESAQ
-109 KAKEN
+109 KAKEK
-114 YEKSGYTADY
+114 YEESGYTADY

-138 MNDEWAY
+138 TNEEWAY

-177 HELLKYRVVRTKMDF
+177 HELFKNRIERTKVDF
-192 STDNTGDEMDK
+192 STDASGDERDTS
-203 AGHGTKVAGAI
+203 GHGTKVAGAI

-224 FGYKIFDKNLKG
+224 FAYKIFNKNLKG
-236 TSSGVVAALS
+236 TSSEAVAALS

-262 TTGGLGTV
+262 STGSLGTV
-270 IDELVDMGV
+270 INELVDMGV
-279 TVVASAGNDGKKVYK
+279 TVVAAAGNDGKEVYQ

-328 PGVSVYT
+328 PGVGVYT

-349 TSMAAPLVSAAA
+349 TSMATPLVSAAA
-361 AYVLMENKKYTP
+361 AYVLMEHRSYTP
-373 EQVKQELIATATPF
+373 EQVKQEIIATATPF
-387 KKDDCYNERYGAGI
+387 KKSDCYNDRYGAGI

-417 ANLQSGVYR
+417 ANYISGAYR
-426 DDISVELKSANT
+426 DSISVELKCANT
-438 LTDIYYTTDG
+438 LADIYYTTDG
-448 TLPSKTNGTKYIE
+448 TLPSKTNGTKYTE

-491 YYIFKDGES
+491 YYILKDGES
-500 EFVVDDGTYRCGIK
+500 EFIVDNYNCLK

-524 IPDKINGIEVGSIN
+524 IPDTIDGIEIYGIAKY
-538 ERCFKNSNIESVTLP
+538 CFKNSNIESVTLP
-553 SSVTSIEQQAFY
+553 DKRLSIEDEAFY
-565 GCDNLKSINLSN
+565 GCKNLKNINLSK
-577 VKFIGTEAFTNCPSL
+577 VTCIGPYAFANCTSL
-592 TDNIDL
+592 TDKADF
-598 SSVEFI
+598 SSVERVD
-604 SERGLAGT
+604 ETGLAYT
-612 YFKTMNLP
+612 YFKTINLP
-620 KCTDIRDSAFEDC
+620 ECTNIGQLAFEGSKAENIIFGKLER
-633 TMQKI
+633 TS
-638 VLNNATNLGSN
+638 NAAFYNCSNL
-649 VFKNCKNL
+649 KKL
-657 EMIYAPKVKG
+657 YIPKVKS
-667 FDGCSGCTNLK
+667 F
-678 TIFVPMATGITTDI
+678 
-692 SSNATIYCS
+692 SSNNTRSCNSIELIFAPSVKYLTLDVTHDINVYCD
-701 GRLTSIYFPNDYS
+701 LLLS
-714 AYKCTIVS
+714 AQIENPSKYNCNIITQS
-722 PEYTAGLAVANS
+722 YAPGLKDVDSSLYN
-734 YGEEDRYIHISSDD
+734 HISSDD

-757 RKSDAGLRF
+757 RRSDAGLRF

-792 SYNDFSGVSDFSKK
+792 SYNDFSGVSDSSKK

-868 YSLSSVSNYG
+868 YSLSSVSDY
-878 DNSEAD
+878 SD

-897 HSYVKKNV
+897 HSYVKKNI
-905 GPFCATKGYTMYE
+905 GPFCVTKGYTMYE

-975 KVVRGNDSMYLD
+975 KAARGNDNMYLD